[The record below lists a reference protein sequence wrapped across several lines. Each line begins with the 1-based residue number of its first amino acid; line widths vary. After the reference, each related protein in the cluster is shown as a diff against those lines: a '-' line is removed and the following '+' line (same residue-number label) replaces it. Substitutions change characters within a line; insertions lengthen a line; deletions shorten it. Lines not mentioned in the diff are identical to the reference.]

1 MITDGIITGFSIYS
15 KITRQPL
22 FFEIQIQNGMTY
34 KLQGVDIKSYANQMM
49 NTKATRHNILQQ

>member
-1 MITDGIITGFSIYS
+1 MITKIITGFPSIQ
-15 KITRQPL
+15 KLRDNL
-22 FFEIQIQNGMTY
+22 FSFEIQIQNGMTY